1 MLFLDSKYFLCFS
14 TLYINSVGDSNRLI
28 VQSLSHFRLCSPM
41 DYGTPDSSALSC
53 LPEFAQIHVHWVS
66 DAIQPSHSLSPTS
79 PALNLSSIRVFSSES
94 ALHIKW
100 PECRSYSFSINP
112 SSEYSQLIFF
122 RVDWFDLLAVQGL
135 SRIFSSTTIWKH
147 QFFGAQLSLWS
158 NSHICTWLLEHS
170 FDYMDFD
177 QPSDVSAF

>member
-14 TLYINSVGDSNRLI
+14 TLYIDNVGDSKKLI
-28 VQSLSHFRLCSPM
+28 VQLVSRFWLCNPM

-53 LPEFAQIHVHWVS
+53 LQEFAQIHVHWVS

-79 PALNLSSIRVFSSES
+79 PALSLSSIRVFSSES

-100 PECRSYSFSINP
+100 PEYRSYSFSINP
-112 SSEYSQLIFF
+112 SSEYSQMIFF
-122 RVDWFDLLAVQGL
+122 RVDWFDLLADQGL
-135 SRIFSSTTIWKH
+135 SRVFSSTTIRKH
-147 QFFGAQLSLWS
+147 QFFGTQLSLWS
-158 NSHICTWLLEHS
+158 SSHICTWLLEHI

>member
-1 MLFLDSKYFLCFS
+1 MGSVHSLLSVQFS
-14 TLYINSVGDSNRLI
+14 SVA
-28 VQSLSHFRLCSPM
+28 Q
-41 DYGTPDSSALSC
+41 SC
-53 LPEFAQIHVHWVS
+53 LTLCNPVDCSTPGFPVHHQLIITQTHVHQVG
-66 DAIQPSHSLSPTS
+66 DAIQPFHPLSPTS
-79 PALNLSSIRVFSSES
+79 PALSLSSFRVFSSES

-135 SRIFSSTTIWKH
+135 SRIFSSTTIRKH

-158 NSHICTWLLEHS
+158 NSHICT
-170 FDYMDFD
+170 
-177 QPSDVSAF
+177 